1 MGGVHYDAAAADHQI
16 DLSAVNRNRQ
26 LGEQTLLEA
35 ATDGESNV
43 YLHRR
48 LPSGQREVARYSN
61 ESGNPAM
68 YFNVRSRQ
76 FIHPRDSTAEP
87 KDLTNYD
94 QITLDPSQAAAQVR
108 QERRAIAYDDMGVV
122 ERKLDDFRSSRL
134 TRTEEHQI
142 MPDTSEFAK
151 LDMQNNLASTS
162 QLHDWAQ
169 KIPAPRLT
177 DKYRN
182 ARTSPTDGSI
192 SFLNASETK
201 LTHLQPQKPNLVF
214 IKSKGIFVEPRFVLD
229 AGDVSSGFRWSE
241 DTVPGY
247 IDRPRFNNVSLKGGT
262 QTFRNFTSIQ
272 SFDVPRPE
280 LLQRAEDNNRTRL
293 MYKGLEDQLETPP
306 PQNLLDSWAE
316 SVPIDANTRM
326 HTNGKVY
333 RLKHQGSRTWLQRI
347 EANHDMKD
355 YFPNQ
360 RRVYSLQE
368 GEFVPDLA
376 LSTDVKTR
384 IGQGVYSDT
393 PIKTD
398 WRWPMAT
405 ANDGSWQSM
414 PVRRLPSHDL
424 VARNSKITKM
434 VRTSVPDR
442 SYRSA
447 VTNWKKLKEP
457 AVEGG
462 RIPTDAAVIRRI
474 RRMRVFDPEQQEVLI
489 AGGLSHTR
497 GGNQYYPTD
506 LNGHTFSRLTP
517 AGDDGWNLATWR
529 NRAPKTGDVFH
540 HLPDSLDARV
550 GFYRRHSYYFKT
562 PTPSI

>member
-1 MGGVHYDAAAADHQI
+1 MTGVGVTVIGVGVIDIGGSVGGGHLQVGGVHYDAAAADHQI

-214 IKSKGIFVEPRFVLD
+214 IKSKGIFVEPRFC
-229 AGDVSSGFRWSE
+229 FR
-241 DTVPGY
+241 
-247 IDRPRFNNVSLKGGT
+247 
-262 QTFRNFTSIQ
+262 
-272 SFDVPRPE
+272 
-280 LLQRAEDNNRTRL
+280 
-293 MYKGLEDQLETPP
+293 
-306 PQNLLDSWAE
+306 
-316 SVPIDANTRM
+316 
-326 HTNGKVY
+326 
-333 RLKHQGSRTWLQRI
+333 
-347 EANHDMKD
+347 
-355 YFPNQ
+355 
-360 RRVYSLQE
+360 RR
-368 GEFVPDLA
+368 
-376 LSTDVKTR
+376 
-384 IGQGVYSDT
+384 
-393 PIKTD
+393 
-398 WRWPMAT
+398 
-405 ANDGSWQSM
+405 
-414 PVRRLPSHDL
+414 
-424 VARNSKITKM
+424 
-434 VRTSVPDR
+434 
-442 SYRSA
+442 
-447 VTNWKKLKEP
+447 
-457 AVEGG
+457 
-462 RIPTDAAVIRRI
+462 
-474 RRMRVFDPEQQEVLI
+474 
-489 AGGLSHTR
+489 
-497 GGNQYYPTD
+497 
-506 LNGHTFSRLTP
+506 
-517 AGDDGWNLATWR
+517 
-529 NRAPKTGDVFH
+529 
-540 HLPDSLDARV
+540 
-550 GFYRRHSYYFKT
+550 
-562 PTPSI
+562 

>member
-1 MGGVHYDAAAADHQI
+1 M
-16 DLSAVNRNRQ
+16 
-26 LGEQTLLEA
+26 
-35 ATDGESNV
+35 
-43 YLHRR
+43 
-48 LPSGQREVARYSN
+48 
-61 ESGNPAM
+61 
-68 YFNVRSRQ
+68 
-76 FIHPRDSTAEP
+76 
-87 KDLTNYD
+87 
-94 QITLDPSQAAAQVR
+94 
-108 QERRAIAYDDMGVV
+108 
-122 ERKLDDFRSSRL
+122 
-134 TRTEEHQI
+134 
-142 MPDTSEFAK
+142 
-151 LDMQNNLASTS
+151 
-162 QLHDWAQ
+162 
-169 KIPAPRLT
+169 
-177 DKYRN
+177 
-182 ARTSPTDGSI
+182 
-192 SFLNASETK
+192 NASETK

-414 PVRRLPSHDL
+414 PVRRLPSHDYCTL
-424 VARNSKITKM
+424 SN
-434 VRTSVPDR
+434 
-442 SYRSA
+442 
-447 VTNWKKLKEP
+447 
-457 AVEGG
+457 
-462 RIPTDAAVIRRI
+462 
-474 RRMRVFDPEQQEVLI
+474 RV
-489 AGGLSHTR
+489 
-497 GGNQYYPTD
+497 Y
-506 LNGHTFSRLTP
+506 
-517 AGDDGWNLATWR
+517 
-529 NRAPKTGDVFH
+529 
-540 HLPDSLDARV
+540 SL
-550 GFYRRHSYYFKT
+550 
-562 PTPSI
+562 